1 MSVDLALLIIR
12 LVVGLTVAAHGAQK
26 MFGWFGG
33 PGLKG
38 LAGWLGSIRLR
49 PAGLWAFLAAASE
62 LGGGLLM
69 ALGLFGPVGALG
81 VIAAMAVATIAAHW
95 GKFFITQGGM
105 EYTLLLILVS
115 LAIVISGP
123 GAYSLDALLNLSF
136 PEPLTSLGGLVLVIV
151 GVALTFGT
159 RAPATA

>member
-26 MFGWFGG
+26 MFGAFGG
-33 PGLKG
+33 PVLKG
-38 LAGWLGSIRLR
+38 LTGWLGSMRLR
-49 PAGLWAFLAAASE
+49 PAGLWAFLAAISE

-69 ALGLFGPVGALG
+69 ALGLLGPAGALG
-81 VIAAMAVATIAAHW
+81 VIAAMSVATIAAHW

-105 EYTLLLILVS
+105 EYSLLLIVVS

-123 GAYSLDALLNLSF
+123 GAYSLDALLNLSY

>member
-26 MFGWFGG
+26 MFGAFGG

-38 LAGWLGSIRLR
+38 LTGWLGSMRLR
-49 PAGLWAFLAAASE
+49 PAGLWAFLAAISE

-69 ALGLFGPVGALG
+69 ALGLLGPVGALG
-81 VIAAMAVATIAAHW
+81 VIAAMSVATIAAQW
-95 GKFFITQGGM
+95 GKFFAMQGGM
-105 EYTLLLILVS
+105 EYTLLLVVVS

-123 GAYSLDALLNLSF
+123 GAYSLDALLKLSY